1 VASGSGPLALTYD
14 GKTATAARTELG
26 VKTEKAVVLS
36 DAMLMLRS
44 RLAWAHE
51 FDTSRSVAAAFQA
64 LPASSFV
71 VNGARQAADTALGS
85 LSAELN
91 WRNGWSAAATFDSQL
106 SDTTRSHAGKGI
118 VRYAW

>member
-64 LPASSFV
+64 LPRASWSM
-71 VNGARQAADTALGS
+71 ARDRLP
-85 LSAELN
+85 
-91 WRNGWSAAATFDSQL
+91 
-106 SDTTRSHAGKGI
+106 TRH
-118 VRYAW
+118 

>member
-1 VASGSGPLALTYD
+1 
-14 GKTATAARTELG
+14 
-26 VKTEKAVVLS
+26 
-36 DAMLMLRS
+36 
-44 RLAWAHE
+44 
-51 FDTSRSVAAAFQA
+51 
-64 LPASSFV
+64 V